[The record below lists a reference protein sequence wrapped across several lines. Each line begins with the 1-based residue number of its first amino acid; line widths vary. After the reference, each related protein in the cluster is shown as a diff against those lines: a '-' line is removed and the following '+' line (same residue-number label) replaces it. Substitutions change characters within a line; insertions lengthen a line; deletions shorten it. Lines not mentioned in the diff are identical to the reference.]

1 MIVRS
6 EDEVATGK
14 EEKGK
19 LTHKGG
25 EERTRTYDDTVSY
38 SRTEERCER
47 SFSFREALSC
57 HVEAGVREAIS
68 RNVRNDFER
77 SGKSRAVRALGFL

>member
-1 MIVRS
+1 MLVQS
-6 EDEVATGK
+6 EDHKVATGK

-68 RNVRNDFER
+68 RKVAKRFR
-77 SGKSRAVRALGFL
+77 